1 MFGSKSVECILIWNT
16 NANVISSLMDITR
29 QSGLTAPSIVDL
41 NGVAIVAA
49 VMLISLP
56 SKVEVA
62 GSSEGAAL
70 SLWLNQ
76 ADQ

>member
-1 MFGSKSVECILIWNT
+1 
-16 NANVISSLMDITR
+16 MDITR

-56 SKVEVA
+56 SKVEVE

-70 SLWLNQ
+70 YL
-76 ADQ
+76 